1 MGAKGSKKA
10 ADAPEAAP
18 GAAEEV
24 EAPAARRAQQ
34 SGEDIWV
41 TGGASE
47 IGSKYYVERAE
58 LGHGHYGSVRR
69 CRNKET
75 QEWFAVKRILKK
87 KVSRLDSLTTEIEL
101 LRAVSHKH
109 IIQLVDVFE
118 DEQYL
123 HIVTDL
129 CTGGE
134 LFDRIMEKSNSEEG
148 HYSEDDAA
156 RLMYSIL
163 DALDYCH
170 NLNIIHRDL
179 KPENFLFRDKTD
191 ESDLVII
198 DFGLS
203 RFGPQ
208 DEGEFM
214 KTRVG
219 TPYYIAPEVLGK
231 HYTKACDL
239 WSVGVIMYI
248 LLSGVPPFYG
258 ETDQA
263 IFDMIKA
270 ADTTLA
276 KACDLWSVGVIMY
289 ILLSGVPPFY
299 GETDQAIFDMIK
311 AADTTLE
318 FPDDLGWGGVSD
330 EAKNLIKSLLQ
341 KNPDRRP
348 SAVEAKEDPFF
359 KSHFSGT
366 LSKEALQMGDMKTRF
381 EKFMGMNKLKKMALK
396 VMADELTGTEIGE
409 LEQVFKAI
417 DTDGSGSLSL
427 TELTEA
433 LAGATPLV
441 AAQIEQIMVGID
453 FDGDQELDYAEFLA
467 ATMKRNVFIQ
477 EDKIKSAFNG
487 LTTMADGTKREEIDI
502 EILTE
507 IMGSAE
513 HAREIMLRVDADGGG
528 TIDFEEFKAMILK
541 EFDGD
546 EEAGVTAMMTVGA
559 EEA

>member
-1 MGAKGSKKA
+1 M
-10 ADAPEAAP
+10 
-18 GAAEEV
+18 
-24 EAPAARRAQQ
+24 
-34 SGEDIWV
+34 
-41 TGGASE
+41 
-47 IGSKYYVERAE
+47 
-58 LGHGHYGSVRR
+58 
-69 CRNKET
+69 
-75 QEWFAVKRILKK
+75 
-87 KVSRLDSLTTEIEL
+87 
-101 LRAVSHKH
+101 
-109 IIQLVDVFE
+109 
-118 DEQYL
+118 
-123 HIVTDL
+123 
-129 CTGGE
+129 
-134 LFDRIMEKSNSEEG
+134 
-148 HYSEDDAA
+148 
-156 RLMYSIL
+156 
-163 DALDYCH
+163 
-170 NLNIIHRDL
+170 
-179 KPENFLFRDKTD
+179 
-191 ESDLVII
+191 II

-231 HYTKACDL
+231 HYT
-239 WSVGVIMYI
+239 
-248 LLSGVPPFYG
+248 
-258 ETDQA
+258 
-263 IFDMIKA
+263 
-270 ADTTLA
+270 

-396 VMADELTGTEIGE
+396 VMADELTGQEIGE

-427 TELTEA
+427 SELTTA
-433 LAGATPLV
+433 LVGATPLI

-453 FDGDQELDYAEFLA
+453 FDGDQEL
-467 ATMKRNVFIQ
+467 V
-477 EDKIKSAFNG
+477 SAVSSHHH
-487 LTTMADGTKREEIDI
+487 TTIPPHNPT
-502 EILTE
+502 T
-507 IMGSAE
+507 
-513 HAREIMLRVDADGGG
+513 
-528 TIDFEEFKAMILK
+528 
-541 EFDGD
+541 
-546 EEAGVTAMMTVGA
+546 
-559 EEA
+559 